1 MENSNTTLTL
11 KKLCDLI
18 NKQQGLFATLT
29 TQNRVSQEVRVR
41 FSLRPPKIMNLDN
54 LSNLIEL
61 FSHQVKKQNKKD
73 IFLQW
78 LNPNNQKTYTW
89 EEAEKNILKL
99 SKIIKENIKEGD
111 RCLLVSE
118 NRPEWFVSDL
128 AIMLSDGITVPAYT
142 TYTEED
148 YKYLIEDCEPSLVIV
163 SNNELLKK
171 LSKTIDEKDFIKKVI
186 TLDEVSK
193 VTDNLNLITKEK
205 YLGFNSITKID
216 LLEKD
221 KIQND
226 KLKRTSPACIIYTSG
241 TGGNPKGVMLSHGGI
256 LNNIV
261 GACEIMKPLINT
273 RPVFLTW
280 LPLSHSYEH
289 CVQFAQI
296 AVGAKVFYAQKI
308 EKLLENMSEAKPTI
322 MTAVPRFYQNLY
334 NKININLKKQT
345 GIKAKLIEATLRL
358 GKKKLIGQEMTFFEK
373 LINIIV
379 EEIVRKKIKKQFG
392 GNLKAFVSGGGALD
406 QEIGEFLNSIG
417 LPTLQGYGLTETSP
431 VVSCNPIHKI
441 RVETVGPPFK
451 GNQVKIA
458 DDGEILVKGENVML
472 GYWNKKEETD
482 KVIINGWLHTG
493 DIGEIDPE
501 DGYLKIT
508 DRKKDII
515 VSAGGDNISPA
526 KIENMITNEPEVDQC
541 MVYGDKKNY
550 IVALI
555 VPNKDFLN
563 QKEKIQNVIEKI
575 NKKLTLLEKI
585 KKIQLIDESFSIENG
600 LMTPTMK
607 VKRKKVT
614 EKYKNQLEKLY

>member
-1 MENSNTTLTL
+1 
-11 KKLCDLI
+11 
-18 NKQQGLFATLT
+18 
-29 TQNRVSQEVRVR
+29 
-41 FSLRPPKIMNLDN
+41 MNLDKLN
-54 LSNLIEL
+54 NLIEL
-61 FSHQVKKQNKKD
+61 FSHQAEKQNKES

-78 LNPNNQKTYTW
+78 LNPNNKKSYTW
-89 EEAEKNILKL
+89 GETQKNILKL
-99 SKIIKENIKEGD
+99 SKIIRENIKEGD

-118 NRPEWFVSDL
+118 NRPEWFVSDM
-128 AIMLSDGITVPAYT
+128 AIMLSGGITVPAYT
-142 TYTEED
+142 TYTEDD
-148 YKYLIEDCEPSLVIV
+148 YKYLIEDCEPSLLIV

-171 LSKTIDEKDFIKKVI
+171 INNTINEKRFIKKII
-186 TLDEVSK
+186 TLDEVNNVIHDLDIINK
-193 VTDNLNLITKEK
+193 DKYLDYNLILK
-205 YLGFNSITKID
+205 ND
-216 LLEKD
+216 LLDED
-221 KIQND
+221 KIQNE

-241 TGGNPKGVMLSHGGI
+241 TGGNPKGVILSHGGI
-256 LNNIV
+256 LNNLV
-261 GACEIMKPLINT
+261 GACEIMRPLFNS

-296 AVGAKVFYAQKI
+296 AVGAKVFYAEKI
-308 EKLLENMSEAKPTI
+308 EKLLENISEAKPTI

-345 GIKAKLIEATLRL
+345 GFKAKLIEETLRL
-358 GKKKLIGQEMTFFEK
+358 GKKKLLNQKMTFSEK
-373 LINIIV
+373 LLNLIV
-379 EEIVRKKIKKQFG
+379 ETLVRKKIKKQFG

-406 QEIGEFLNSIG
+406 QDIGEFLNSVG

-441 RVETVGPPFK
+441 KVETVGPPFK

-458 DDGEILVKGENVML
+458 EDGEILVKGENVML
-472 GYWNKKEETD
+472 GYWNKKEETE

-526 KIENMITNEPEVDQC
+526 KIENMITNEPEIDQC

-550 IVALI
+550 LVALV
-555 VPNKDFLN
+555 VPSKDFLHE
-563 QKEKIQNVIEKI
+563 KEKINNVIEKI

-585 KKIQLIDESFSIENG
+585 KKIQLIDENFSIENG

-614 EKYKNQLEKLY
+614 EKYKNQLEELY